1 MICADHFF
9 ILSAAVFQRLNNK
22 LNTNIR
28 FIVEF
33 METMLLMK
41 MHHFYLWG
49 VEKKGKAKFWKDLK
63 FSIAYVKVVE
73 YPSKTRTREIKY
85 NIKEK
90 MCWLRWS

>member
-49 VEKKGKAKFWKDLK
+49 VKKKAKPSFEKTWNFPLLMSKLLN
-63 FSIAYVKVVE
+63 IPVKQGLG
-73 YPSKTRTREIKY
+73 K
-85 NIKEK
+85 
-90 MCWLRWS
+90 